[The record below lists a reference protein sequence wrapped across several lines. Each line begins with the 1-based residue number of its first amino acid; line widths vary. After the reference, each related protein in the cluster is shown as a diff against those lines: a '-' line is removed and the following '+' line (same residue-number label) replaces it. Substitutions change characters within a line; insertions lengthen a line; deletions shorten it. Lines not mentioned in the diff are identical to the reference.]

1 MLLVQLGKIIKR
13 KSSRTVLISNRKAP
27 GSHGRQQETEGAK
40 LLGSPPNLDLNKN
53 FFFSL
58 SDLATSLDA
67 SFCEFGATLKALWEE
82 VSLSSILQHFLI

>member
-40 LLGSPPNLDLNKN
+40 LLGSPPNLDLNKS
-53 FFFSL
+53 FFFRSL
-58 SDLATSLDA
+58 IWLVLDA